1 MAVNRY
7 RADYYLFR
15 NFLMGLGSFRDKK
28 VESHE
33 AMKLVFGIN
42 QPFRIRLEKKWYSPR
57 AALLSCNCPHFIDG
71 EGDWQVVLWIDP
83 GTSLWNILSER
94 SLRDRSW
101 ALHDVKLP
109 LSMDEVIQTAGDTPD
124 PEGALRIA
132 ETLIQV
138 YSGSR
143 IVPATW
149 DDLIKKVVAVI
160 DSDPGAV
167 DSRSLA
173 ESFGLSFEN
182 LDFDFRR
189 VVGSGLEHYL
199 HRRKWIRYIRLRQNN
214 TDRSTALRLS
224 GLPGWEGL
232 KERFESR
239 YGLDLEV
246 IEGSLPFVRVYEG
259 PEDQPV
265 LYL

>member
-1 MAVNRY
+1 
-7 RADYYLFR
+7 
-15 NFLMGLGSFRDKK
+15 MGLGSFRDHR

-42 QPFRIRLEKKWYSPR
+42 QPFKIRLEKKWYAPR
-57 AALLSCNCPHFIDG
+57 AALLSCSCPHFINGD
-71 EGDWQVVLWIDP
+71 GDWQIVLWIDP

-94 SLRDRSW
+94 SLRDRPW

-109 LSMDEVIQTAGDTPD
+109 PSMDEVVQTAGDTPD

-149 DDLIKKVVAVI
+149 DDQIKKAVAII
-160 DSDPGAV
+160 DRDPGGI
-167 DSRSLA
+167 DGRSLA
-173 ESFGLSFEN
+173 ESFGMSFEDM
-182 LDFDFRR
+182 DFDFRR
-189 VVGSGLEHYL
+189 VVGSGLENYL
-199 HRRKWIRYIRLRQNN
+199 HRRKWIRYIRLRQNDI
-214 TDRSTALRLS
+214 DRSTALRLS

-246 IEGSLPFVRVYEG
+246 LERSLPLVRVYEG

-265 LYL
+265 LFL

>member
-1 MAVNRY
+1 
-7 RADYYLFR
+7 
-15 NFLMGLGSFRDKK
+15 MGMGSFRDTK

-42 QPFRIRLEKKWYSPR
+42 QPFKIRLEKKWYAPR
-57 AALLSCNCPHFIDG
+57 AALLSCGCPHFING
-71 EGDWQVVLWIDP
+71 EGDWQIVLWIDP

-109 LSMDEVIQTAGDTPD
+109 PSMDEVIQTAGDTPD

-149 DDLIKKVVAVI
+149 DDRIKKAVAII
-160 DSDPGAV
+160 DEDPGSV

-173 ESFGLSFEN
+173 KKFGMSFED

-189 VVGSGLEHYL
+189 VVGSGLENYL
-199 HRRKWIRYIRLRQNN
+199 HRRKWIRYIRLHQNGI
-214 TDRSTALRLS
+214 DRAAALRSS

-232 KERFESR
+232 KDRFEKN

-246 IEGSLPFVRVYEG
+246 LESSLPLVRVYEG